1 MVVKKDPR
9 LPKHPEMPVSNL
21 AAMNVMKSLK
31 SRGYVTEEFNWQ
43 YHYFYLTDEGILFL
57 RSYLHMPETVMPAT
71 IAKGAARRQGRSG
84 EEATGAEGE
93 EDRRRPRDGEYRRGG
108 WRGKQQQQEQPVAAN

>member
-1 MVVKKDPR
+1 MVVKKDTT
-9 LPKHPEMPVSNL
+9 LPKHPEMAVPNL

-57 RSYLHMPETVMPAT
+57 RAYLHMPETVVPAT
-71 IAKGAARRQGRSG
+71 IAKAGRRAGR
-84 EEATGAEGE
+84 EGE
-93 EDRRRPRDGEYRRGG
+93 ETEGGEERRPRGGDGEYRRGG
-108 WRGKQQQQEQPVAAN
+108 WRGKQEQTTTA